1 MKLKT
6 WNDIE
11 WIQYFFR
18 FIHVLLFMSGIYI
31 SRNDPI
37 IGTIIAAVGVQA
49 MIDAGPLQL

>member
-1 MKLKT
+1 M
-6 WNDIE
+6 DPI
-11 WIQYFFR
+11 FFR
-18 FIHVLLFMSGIYI
+18 LIYVLLFMSGIYI